1 MGVVKTRRF
10 QLHRFTYTVDLPV
23 LFLFIGVFL
32 DVVSTSLFVV
42 LDAGR
47 EANVVLGN
55 LISISVWFIPVY
67 LLTSNAIFVPLLSD
81 VLRKSLSYSF
91 GVVHGLLALNN
102 FSLILY
108 NNAFVVDTLGYN
120 TVIVLHFLFGISM
133 FVYFVREKKLNQK
146 EIKSTVLK
154 LVLYLLFLGL
164 IQAVYFA
171 LPRIL

>member
-1 MGVVKTRRF
+1 MKTRRF
-10 QLHRFTYTVDLPV
+10 QLHRFTYTIDRPV

-32 DVVSTSLFVV
+32 DIVSTALFVV

-55 LISISVWFIPVY
+55 LISISIWFIPVY
-67 LLTSNAIFVPLLSD
+67 LLTSNTIFVPFLSD
-81 VLRKSLSYSF
+81 VLRKSLSYTF

-102 FSLILY
+102 FSLVLY

-120 TVIVLHFLFGISM
+120 TVLVLHFLFGLMM
-133 FVYFVREKKLNQK
+133 FVYFVREENLKRK
-146 EIKSTVLK
+146 EIGSTVLK

-164 IQAVYFA
+164 IQAAYYFV
-171 LPRIL
+171 PKILT